1 MALSLKDKETDRL
14 AREVAALTG
23 ETLTDAIRIAERLE
37 RERLRRG
44 QSARLADR
52 LMEIGRHVALNVVDT
67 SALVAI
73 LLGEPDADVFA
84 RTLAEAPVRLLSA
97 VSRVE
102 LSFVIKDRKGETGRA
117 DVELLLRDGGFDI
130 VSVTPQQAEI
140 AVDAF
145 RRFGRGRHPARLNI
159 GDCFAYALAIA
170 TDHSLLFKGDD
181 FIHTDI
187 RSALPPRLAA
197 R

>member
-84 RTLAEAPVRLLSA
+84 RTLAEAPVPLLSA

-102 LSFVIKDRKGETGRA
+102 LSFVIEDRKGETGRA
-117 DVELLLRDGGFDI
+117 DVELLLHDGGFDI